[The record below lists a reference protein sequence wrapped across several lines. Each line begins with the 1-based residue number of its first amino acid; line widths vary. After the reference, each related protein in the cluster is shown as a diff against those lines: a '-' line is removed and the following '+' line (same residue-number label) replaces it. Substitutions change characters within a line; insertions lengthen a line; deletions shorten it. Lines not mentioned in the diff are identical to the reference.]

1 MTNYDFTGKSIKCE
15 TWEQMLHL
23 AKLAIKSGISEPIGT
38 YWFNE
43 HSFNDGYKYFVVS
56 GNGCYSNDVS
66 SGVNGNLIKVNYL
79 DFIATPPLPTETIE
93 VNGCGDCKLSQWGS
107 SGNGAYCAL
116 QYTDEMTPNKLF
128 INCPL
133 KTKSITIKLKQNDTT
148 GN

>member
-1 MTNYDFTGKSIKCE
+1 MNYDFTGKSIKCE

-23 AKLAIKSGISEPIGT
+23 AKLAEEQGYKEIIFSQDR
-38 YWFNE
+38 YRN
-43 HSFNDGYKYFVVS
+43 GYKYFE
-56 GNGCYSNDVS
+56 
-66 SGVNGNLIKVNYL
+66 VNSKHKYINLSEPEEENVINYGTFML
-79 DFIATPPLPTETIE
+79 ITLPTETIE

>member
-1 MTNYDFTGKSIKCE
+1 MNYDFTGKSIKCE

-23 AKLAIKSGISEPIGT
+23 AEIAKKSGISEPIGT

-43 HSFNDGYKYFVVS
+43 HYFNDGYKYFVVS

-93 VNGCGDCKLSQWGS
+93 VTGCDGCPMYIRGDIADTCLHPKYEWV
-107 SGNGAYCAL
+107 
-116 QYTDEMTPNKLF
+116 NKYEYPF
-128 INCPL
+128 TYCPL
-133 KTKSITIKLKQNDTT
+133 KTKSITIKLKNNEPT